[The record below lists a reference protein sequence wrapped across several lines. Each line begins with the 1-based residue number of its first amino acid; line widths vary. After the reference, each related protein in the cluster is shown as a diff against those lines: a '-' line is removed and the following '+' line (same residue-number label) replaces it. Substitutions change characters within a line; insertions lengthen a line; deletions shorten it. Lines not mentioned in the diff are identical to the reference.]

1 MVCVVSAALIKKRDD
16 DDNTDVQAH
25 WSEINSHIYSSSVN
39 KACFSKRTKAAA
51 IEPKHSTLF

>member
-1 MVCVVSAALIKKRDD
+1 MVYVVSAALIKKEDGDD
-16 DDNTDVQAH
+16 TDVQAP
-25 WSEINSHIYSSSVN
+25 WSEMKSHIYSSSVN